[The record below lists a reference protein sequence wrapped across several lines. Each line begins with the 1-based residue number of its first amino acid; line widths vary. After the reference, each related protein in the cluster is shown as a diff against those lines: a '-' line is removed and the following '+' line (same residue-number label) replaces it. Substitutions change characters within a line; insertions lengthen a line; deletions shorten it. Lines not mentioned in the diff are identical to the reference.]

1 MRMRVVSPVFW
12 AALSLSAVPAA
23 EAQTTRYDGM
33 CEASGAV
40 ALDETRFLA
49 VSDDMEEALVYRRG
63 EPEPVARVALGAVAD
78 LEDATWVG
86 DTIFLVT
93 GHSVAAGPPP
103 DDKKKRRKLLALQ
116 VGPDGLPVLAGK
128 AYPGLRADVQALVAG
143 VLPALPV
150 DAGDSSLAN
159 IEGLSATEEGALLVG
174 LRAPVTA
181 AGHAVIV
188 RIDRPFA
195 LVGLPQPDT
204 AVRSAKA
211 AEALDLGG
219 RGVRGMDRRPGGG
232 YLIIAGSVPD
242 GGIPPSALF
251 TWAPGSDPVPLDVS
265 GLDAINPEAA
275 FYWPDGTLTVLGD
288 NGGVAR
294 SDGTAS
300 CSDDEDD
307 AATTGPRWFPALD
320 VPG

>member
-1 MRMRVVSPVFW
+1 MTMRIVSPLLW
-12 AALSLSAVPAA
+12 AALSLSTVSAA
-23 EAQTTRYDGM
+23 AAQTTRYDGM

-40 ALDETRFLA
+40 ALDDRRFLA
-49 VSDDMEEALVYRRG
+49 VSDDMDEALVYRRG
-63 EPEPVARVALGAVAD
+63 EPEPVARVSLGAVGD

-93 GHSVAAGPPP
+93 GHSVTAGPPP
-103 DDKKKRRKLLALQ
+103 DDKKKRKKLLALK
-116 VGPDGLPVLAGK
+116 VAADGIPVLVGN
-128 AYPGLRADVQALVAG
+128 AYPDLRADVQALVGG
-143 VLPALPV
+143 VLPTEPF
-150 DAGDSSLAN
+150 DAGDASLAN
-159 IEGLSATEEGALLVG
+159 IEGLSGTEDGSLLVG
-174 LRAPVTA
+174 LRAPVTD

-195 LVGLPQPDT
+195 LVGLPQADT
-204 AVRSAKA
+204 AVPEAEA
-211 AEALDLGG
+211 AVALDLGG

-242 GGIPPSALF
+242 GGVPPSALF
-251 TWAPGSDPVPLDVS
+251 TWIPGSDPVPIDVP

-288 NGGVAR
+288 NGGVPR
-294 SDGTAS
+294 SDGTAP
-300 CSDDEDD
+300 CSDDGDD